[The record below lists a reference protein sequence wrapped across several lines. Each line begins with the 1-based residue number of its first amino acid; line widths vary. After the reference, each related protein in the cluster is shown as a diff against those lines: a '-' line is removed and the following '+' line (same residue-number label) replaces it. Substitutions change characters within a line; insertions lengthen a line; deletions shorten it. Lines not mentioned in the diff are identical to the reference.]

1 MDPNAP
7 VKPQRSPLFYVA
19 IGCGGLLALILVG
32 FLVAGLLLFRAGKGM
47 VDGMTDPT
55 QKAAN
60 VQKMLGAAPVGY
72 FPMMTL
78 SVPLF
83 MDMALLG
90 DKAMLADGGFA
101 EFDRGFMYFRI
112 IANEQSNRAKDFFDG
127 KDNDTS
133 ALKGSGVN
141 VDAKDILRRG
151 ALKTTNGTTVKYVAT
166 RGTMDTQGQRQK
178 EEAKSGLNT
187 VMYFECPGDTAVRL
201 GVWMMKDPDPDLA
214 TDQLKLDGTV
224 ADEGQIAD
232 FIKPL
237 TPCGK

>member
-7 VKPQRSPLFYVA
+7 PKKQRSPLFYVA
-19 IGCGGLLALILVG
+19 IGCGGLMALILIG
-32 FLVAGLLLFRAGKGM
+32 FAVAGLLLVRAGKGF

-60 VQKMLGAAPVGY
+60 VQKMLGVAPVGY
-72 FPMMTL
+72 FPIMTL
-78 SVPLF
+78 SIPLM
-83 MDMALLG
+83 MDIALLG
-90 DKAMLADGGFA
+90 DQEPLPDGGTA
-101 EFDRGFMYFRI
+101 DFDRGFMYFRV

-127 KDNDTS
+127 KDSDTS

-151 ALKTTNGTTVKYVAT
+151 ALKTANGTSVKYVAT
-166 RGTMDTQGQRQK
+166 RGTMDTQGQHKQESK
-178 EEAKSGLNT
+178 PGLNT
-187 VMYFECPGDTAVRL
+187 VMFFECPGDTAVRL
-201 GVWMMKDPDPDLA
+201 GVWMMKDPDPELPVN
-214 TDQLKLDGTV
+214 QLQLEGTV
-224 ADEGQIAD
+224 ADESQIAG

>member
-7 VKPQRSPLFYVA
+7 VKQQRSPLFYVA
-19 IGCGGLLALILVG
+19 VGCGGLMALILVG
-32 FLVAGLLLFRAGKGM
+32 FAVAALLLVRAGKGL

-60 VQKMLGAAPVGY
+60 VQKMLGTAPVGY
-72 FPMMTL
+72 FPVVTM

-90 DKAMLADGGFA
+90 DKEPLADGGFA
-101 EFDRGFMYFRI
+101 DFDKGFMYFRI
-112 IANEQSNRAKDFFDG
+112 IANEQSNKAKDFFDG

-133 ALKGSGVN
+133 ALKGTGVN

-151 ALKTTNGTTVKYVAT
+151 ALKTANGTTVKYVAT
-166 RGTMDTQGQRQK
+166 RGTMDTQGQRK
-178 EEAKSGLNT
+178 VEAKSGLNT
-187 VMYFECPGDTAVRL
+187 VMYFECPGDTAVRM
-201 GVWMMKDPDPDLA
+201 GVWMMQDMNPDLP
-214 TDQLKLDGTV
+214 TEQLQLDGTV
-224 ADEGQIAD
+224 ADESQIVG

>member
-7 VKPQRSPLFYVA
+7 VKKQRSPLFYVA
-19 IGCGGLLALILVG
+19 IGCGGLMALILVG
-32 FLVAGLLLFRAGKGM
+32 FAIAGLLLVRAGKGF

-60 VQKMLGAAPVGY
+60 VQKMLGTAPVGY
-72 FPMMTL
+72 YPVVTM

-90 DKAMLADGGFA
+90 DREPLADGGIPD
-101 EFDRGFMYFRI
+101 FDKGFMYFRI
-112 IANEQSNRAKDFFDG
+112 IANEQSNKAKDFFDG
-127 KDNDTS
+127 KDSDTS

-151 ALKTTNGTTVKYVAT
+151 VLKTGNGTTVKYVAT
-166 RGTMDTQGQRQK
+166 RGTMDTQGQRQQ
-178 EEAKSGLNT
+178 EAKSGLNT
-187 VMYFECPGDTAVRL
+187 VMYFECPGDTAVRM
-201 GVWMMKDPDPDLA
+201 GVWMMKDLDPDLP
-214 TDQLKLDGTV
+214 TDQLQLEGTV
-224 ADEGQIAD
+224 ADEGQIVG

-237 TPCGK
+237 TPCK